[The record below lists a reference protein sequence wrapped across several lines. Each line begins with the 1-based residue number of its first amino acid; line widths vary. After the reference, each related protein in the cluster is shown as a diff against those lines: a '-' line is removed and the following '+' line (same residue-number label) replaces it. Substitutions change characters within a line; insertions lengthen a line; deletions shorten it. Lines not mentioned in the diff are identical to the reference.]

1 MAKYLISSISYDAT
15 EEQIEEIIAEH
26 GKNMYVN
33 VPNNITDDE
42 ELNNFITEY
51 ISNETGYCI
60 NSYVAERYGHIHTS
74 HWHEEISEICN
85 DIVNTIEETLN
96 DECENKELVFTKK
109 YQDQSGDKIQRI
121 YYDEDEE
128 DVLMDTESCK
138 GSRLRE
144 EPINILLDVAEA
156 INWIVYG
163 VEPF

>member
-128 DVLMDTESCK
+128 DFFMDTESFK
-138 GSRLRE
+138 G
-144 EPINILLDVAEA
+144 
-156 INWIVYG
+156 
-163 VEPF
+163 